1 MSYPGVDKVL
11 NMGII
16 AHGGAGKTTL
26 VESILFDTKTIDRM
40 GRVEE
45 GNTTT
50 DFEPEEIKHKFSISS
65 SLAYCNHKGYKIH
78 IVDTPGYG
86 NFLEDTKLS
95 MSAVDSVI
103 FVLSSIPG
111 IKAETKKLWRYAD
124 DFKLPRIIFVNE
136 MDRDNANLMEV
147 IKNVESA
154 YKTRL
159 LLLQLPIGVGDSFE
173 GVVDLL
179 GKRALRFKDGNVIE
193 GDIPED
199 MLDDVENYREKLI
212 ESAVEVEDEL
222 LEKYLEEGEV
232 TEDEIKGAIKR
243 GTITGA
249 FIPVV
254 CGSALKNIGV
264 HTLLDAA
271 IMYLPNPLEAAEYR
285 PVKGK
290 HPDTGDEITLTSD
303 ESAPL
308 VAQVFKTIADPFA
321 GRLSIFRVYSG
332 TLSADSTVLNA
343 TKNTKEKIGQVFY
356 LLGKQHIPAQ
366 RVGPGELA
374 AVAKLKDTITGDTL
388 CSPSAPVVL
397 ENVTLAEP
405 IISFAI
411 EPKRREDEE
420 KVSAGLHRI
429 QEEDPSIKFYRDEE
443 TKEMLISGMGQ
454 LHVELTLEKLKRKF
468 GVEVVM
474 KSPKIPY
481 KETIKS
487 KSKAQG
493 KYKKQSGGRGQY
505 GDCWIEIEPL
515 ERGKGFEFID
525 KIVGGVIPKQYI
537 PAVEKG
543 VLEAMKEGVVAG
555 YPVVDVRVILFDGSY
570 HPVDSSEMA
579 FKIAGSMAFK
589 KAMQQDTPVLLEPI
603 MKVEVTTPEEYLGSV
618 IGDLNARRARVQGVD
633 SEGDNQIIT
642 AYVPMAEMLTYANQ
656 LNSITSAQGMYTM
669 EFSHYEEVPAHISQK
684 IIEQKLSEESE

>member
-332 TLSADSTVLNA
+332 TLSADSTVLNDK
-343 TKNTKEKIGQVFY
+343 KNTKEKIGQVFY

-515 ERGKGFEFID
+515 ERGRGFEFID

-555 YPVVDVRVILFDGSY
+555 YPVVDVRVILYDGSY